1 MGAFFRN
8 GMDRG
13 GLVVVA
19 ILLGV
24 AVLVVDASFDL
35 IMETCSRLY
44 AMDRGVLTGMFR
56 PDEFSGPD
64 ELAARYL
71 GAVSA

>member
-1 MGAFFRN
+1 
-8 GMDRG
+8 
-13 GLVVVA
+13 
-19 ILLGV
+19 
-24 AVLVVDASFDL
+24 VLVVDASFDL

-56 PDEFSGPD
+56 PGEFAGPD